1 MRDNDDSDPMQ
12 PEDYVI
18 DESFLRTKSNSLFSR
33 DGIGANPDL
42 TERGEM
48 ALAALAEAVH
58 KHARYL
64 TPDQVELT
72 VRWLKRWKLRDG
84 VSADYDETQASEAFA
99 TKLKALRETPE
110 QVQLQSVATRHGTWS
125 RFWAAFF
132 AASLAAMVGMGI
144 VGGAGAVAWL
154 VAAAVLVGSLIA
166 SERSLVRALVAAK
179 EQDRKYVLESLRAA
193 TTVRELLNAGLWT
206 YLPGV
211 SSHLYHDDKRAKS
224 QIYRDRERLSDALY
238 LDPDG
243 LLDPYGFR
251 DNGPRA

>member
-1 MRDNDDSDPMQ
+1 MRDNNGSDPMQ

-18 DESFLRTKSNSLFSR
+18 DESFLRTKNNSLFSR
-33 DGIGANPDL
+33 DGIGPNPDL
-42 TERGEM
+42 TDRGEV
-48 ALAALAEAVH
+48 ALAALADAMH

-64 TPDQVELT
+64 TPAQAELA
-72 VRWLKRWKLRDG
+72 VRWLKRWKLRDA
-84 VSADYDETQASEAFA
+84 VPADYDEMQASEAFA
-99 TKLKALRETPE
+99 TKLKALRECPA

-125 RFWAAFF
+125 RVWAAVF
-132 AASLAAMVGMGI
+132 AASLSAMVGMGI
-144 VGGAGAVAWL
+144 VGGAGVVAWL
-154 VAAAVLVGSLIA
+154 VAAAVLVASLIA

-179 EQDRKYVLESLRAA
+179 EQDRKYALESLRAA

-211 SSHLYHDDKRAKS
+211 GSALYHDDKRAKS
-224 QIYRDRERLSDALY
+224 QIYGDRERLADALY

-251 DNGPRA
+251 DNGPRV

>member
-1 MRDNDDSDPMQ
+1 MRDNDGSDPMQ

-18 DESFLRTKSNSLFSR
+18 DESFLRTKNNSLFSR

-42 TERGEM
+42 TDRGEM

-64 TPDQVELT
+64 TPDQAELA

-84 VSADYDETQASEAFA
+84 VSVDYDETQASEAFE
-99 TKLKALRETPE
+99 TKLKALRESPE

-125 RFWAAFF
+125 RVWAAVFT
-132 AASLAAMVGMGI
+132 ASLAAMVGMGI
-144 VGGAGAVAWL
+144 VGGTGAVAWL
-154 VAAAVLVGSLIA
+154 VAAAALVGSLIA

-179 EQDRKYVLESLRAA
+179 EQDRRYALESLRAA

-211 SSHLYHDDKRAKS
+211 GFALYHDDKRAKS
-224 QIYRDRERLSDALY
+224 QVFKDRERLADALY

-251 DNGPRA
+251 DNGPRV